1 MKNATYLA
9 PEIEIVCVQTR
20 DGFADSCVSS
30 PNGLKELNAVEAD
43 WN

>member
-20 DGFADSCVSS
+20 DGFADSYVSS
-30 PNGLKELNAVEAD
+30 PNGLESLNAVETD

>member
-43 WN
+43 WD

>member
-30 PNGLKELNAVEAD
+30 SNGLKELNAVEAD

>member
-9 PEIEIVCVQTR
+9 PEIEIVCVQTL
-20 DGFADSCVSS
+20 DGFANSCVSS

>member
-20 DGFADSCVSS
+20 DGFADSYVSS
-30 PNGLKELNAVEAD
+30 PNGLEKLNAVEAD

>member
-20 DGFADSCVSS
+20 DGFTDSYVSS

>member
-1 MKNATYLA
+1 MKNATYLV

-30 PNGLKELNAVEAD
+30 PKGLESLNAVEAD
-43 WN
+43 WD

>member
-20 DGFADSCVSS
+20 DGFADSYVSS
-30 PNGLKELNAVEAD
+30 PNGLEKLNAVETD